1 MNKNCIANDCFNVI
15 VVHMTHHLNGN
26 TLNTIKP
33 TLKKRS
39 VSHTVSLIHWCF
51 QGTHPHRENESKVY
65 SYECMASL
73 CHTSGRGWT
82 DLLWWGLPGSDQ
94 VKWKGR
100 GDRQRREDEV
110 GGYGVRARKCQAELS
125 YSSGCVFTAIHGQ
138 YMKAS
143 TYTVQGQKHTE
154 CHWMECDKHTHTH
167 TFPHWRSV
175 KKPPHPSSCCTPSS
189 ALLSEKWGR
198 LGRRGVK
205 WGMGEWRTREG
216 KKGTL
221 KLFRNLYHRWLHLCV
236 MCVYS
241 LNCVRS
247 VRDRIVHLVP

>member
-82 DLLWWGLPGSDQ
+82 DLL
-94 VKWKGR
+94 
-100 GDRQRREDEV
+100 
-110 GGYGVRARKCQAELS
+110 
-125 YSSGCVFTAIHGQ
+125 
-138 YMKAS
+138 
-143 TYTVQGQKHTE
+143 
-154 CHWMECDKHTHTH
+154 
-167 TFPHWRSV
+167 
-175 KKPPHPSSCCTPSS
+175 
-189 ALLSEKWGR
+189 
-198 LGRRGVK
+198 
-205 WGMGEWRTREG
+205 
-216 KKGTL
+216 
-221 KLFRNLYHRWLHLCV
+221 
-236 MCVYS
+236 
-241 LNCVRS
+241 
-247 VRDRIVHLVP
+247 